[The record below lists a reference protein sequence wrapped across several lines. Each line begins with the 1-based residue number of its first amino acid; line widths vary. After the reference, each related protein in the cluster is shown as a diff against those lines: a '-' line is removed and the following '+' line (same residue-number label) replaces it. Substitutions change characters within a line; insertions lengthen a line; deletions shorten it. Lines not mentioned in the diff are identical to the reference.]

1 MATLPYRTA
10 LLCLLNRITPIS
22 SAEHEEM
29 LVAQVSVNLIR
40 EFPGVREGEIAP
52 LCHEVDDTICLP
64 GYLVGELGGERI
76 QIIEGSG
83 LHFRDEMIHRR
94 AG

>member
-1 MATLPYRTA
+1 
-10 LLCLLNRITPIS
+10 
-22 SAEHEEM
+22 M

-83 LHFRDEMIHRR
+83 LHFRDEMIHRKGR
-94 AG
+94 IRPGQNKGQVARRRKEDA